1 MARAEFVRR
10 SYSAPQA
17 ADRERRRTSVRRALG
32 TGGMCEDWGLTVL
45 ARGASDP
52 HRVVLRLVDDI
63 DLVGRSQEDLGE
75 DRREGRGERAVEQKV
90 SSAEGICVKVRE
102 DRRQESESEDQR
114 RSAHARSLL
123 SSRRPPRRFAKAG
136 EGARWM
142 TRSPPGGACE
152 PSLEAKRAAP
162 GEQACMDEQGPS
174 WLRLPR
180 AVVGWL
186 SEPRACCVRPLP
198 LALPP
203 PGAWP
208 RPSPLCT
215 RSFYNI

>member
-17 ADRERRRTSVRRALG
+17 ADRERRTSVRRELG

-102 DRRQESESEDQR
+102 DRRQESESED
-114 RSAHARSLL
+114 
-123 SSRRPPRRFAKAG
+123 
-136 EGARWM
+136 
-142 TRSPPGGACE
+142 
-152 PSLEAKRAAP
+152 
-162 GEQACMDEQGPS
+162 
-174 WLRLPR
+174 
-180 AVVGWL
+180 
-186 SEPRACCVRPLP
+186 
-198 LALPP
+198 
-203 PGAWP
+203 
-208 RPSPLCT
+208 
-215 RSFYNI
+215 